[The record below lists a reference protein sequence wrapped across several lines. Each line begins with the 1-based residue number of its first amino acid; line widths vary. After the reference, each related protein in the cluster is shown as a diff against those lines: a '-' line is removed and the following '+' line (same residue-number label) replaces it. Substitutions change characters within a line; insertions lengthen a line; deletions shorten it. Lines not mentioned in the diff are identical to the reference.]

1 LIRDLERSGGDFVV
15 TAAGVSVGRFPL
27 EPFPHIEY
35 SCTSD
40 TAEMIMASRSSGSTP
55 RSKKSGTRTLPPV
68 TTVTNEEQKL
78 ADPEVAE
85 RDRAA
90 DGVVGEVASDVE
102 ITQSNLQHTSNLQE
116 RDLPSLSDSREARI
130 AERAYWRA
138 ERRSFAPGHEL
149 EDWLH
154 AEREIDSQK

>member
-1 LIRDLERSGGDFVV
+1 VTERSGGDFIV
-15 TAAGVSVGRFPL
+15 TAVGVSVGKFPL
-27 EPFPHIEY
+27 EPFPRIEY
-35 SCTSD
+35 SCTID

-102 ITQSNLQHTSNLQE
+102 ITQSNLQQ

-138 ERRSFAPGHEL
+138 ERRNFAPGHEL

>member
-1 LIRDLERSGGDFVV
+1 
-15 TAAGVSVGRFPL
+15 
-27 EPFPHIEY
+27 
-35 SCTSD
+35 
-40 TAEMIMASRSSGSTP
+40 MIMASRSSGSST
-55 RSKKSGTRTLPPV
+55 RSKKKGTPTLPPV

-78 ADPEVAE
+78 ADLEVAE

-90 DGVVGEVASDVE
+90 DGVVGEVSSDVE
-102 ITQSNLQHTSNLQE
+102 ITQSNLQQ
-116 RDLPSLSDSREARI
+116 RDLPSLSESREARI

-138 ERRSFAPGHEL
+138 ERRGFTPGHEL